1 MENVRIVQ
9 KNLVFVSGLPAS
21 IADADVNLSFTLA
34 SEIRLIFW
42 EIWKS

>member
-21 IADADVNLSFTLA
+21 IADADVTCFLFLA
-34 SEIRLIFW
+34 FEI
-42 EIWKS
+42 